1 VLAFGCHSWRVCI
14 TLVAHSS
21 ERAKQTHRVTIGGT
35 NGSICHGAG
44 HGLQTLNDLVRAIE
58 YVDFN
63 GVHQKI
69 TDKSQLA
76 AAAGCFGLLGIVTH
90 ITYELVPMR
99 YAVMLPAKVH
109 TCLAIPHP
117 NGPAQE
123 NIPVALRKP
132 YTSEQWKAA
141 LADFERRCDE
151 DYYAEFFWFAYQST
165 AWINTWP
172 APVAD
177 SAGSRDYTSPL
188 ETFLQWIQTWLGGI
202 ITSTALYRAIPGRW
216 QAQLLASASMAAFPP
231 TTFDAEKDETI
242 KTMLPNALHFRRD
255 DQNMRVRDMEFEI
268 PIPALPDTTHKPD
281 WSVVRRAWWDAIEL
295 VYSEVD
301 SPMRLCL
308 ELRIMRDSDVLMAP
322 QRGNGKLGTA
332 SIEVL
337 TLPDAVTDG
346 EWAGFVQ
353 KVCDKWMGTAAEPR
367 NGNVRPHWG
376 KEWGVNGLK
385 MRGLD
390 PKLYLKHH
398 AYKEEIPEFKGIL
411 EEIGKQQ
418 GWTVEDLKKRFSNKL
433 WDEVIFE

>member
-308 ELRIMRDSDVLMAP
+308 ELRIM
-322 QRGNGKLGTA
+322 GTA